1 MQVRPEGI
9 GTLLGSG
16 MPKQRIA
23 GMLKAGGRPRRE
35 RNRCFNRISKWHCG
49 SRRSGD
55 AGGVVPSIALAAP
68 ATRLTPAAD
77 HLPDTLAVAKA

>member
-9 GTLLGSG
+9 GTLLDSG

-23 GMLKAGGRPRRE
+23 GMLKADGRRRRE
-35 RNRCFNRISKWHCG
+35 RNRCFGRISKWHCE
-49 SRRSGD
+49 SRRSGV
-55 AGGVVPSIALAAP
+55 AGDVVPSIALAAA
-68 ATRLTPAAD
+68 ATRLTPAAG